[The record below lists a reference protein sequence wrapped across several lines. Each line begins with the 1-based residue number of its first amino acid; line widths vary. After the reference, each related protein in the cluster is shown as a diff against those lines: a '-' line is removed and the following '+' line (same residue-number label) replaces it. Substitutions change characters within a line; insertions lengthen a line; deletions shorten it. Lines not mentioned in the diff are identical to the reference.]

1 WSREFDVD
9 VLVAGTPKRAGV
21 IAGYPASQ
29 NSEFATW
36 LKNGYPCLNSC
47 VTKPLNL
54 KDHPGD
60 IRDFETEV
68 AGLYFMGG
76 RSKEAAATAS
86 AYFKSRGWSTG
97 FEELDSRQNWIT
109 DFQDL
114 FGRLMLVSSAIVL
127 LLVGGC
133 VLTRSHSVGVLLLQG
148 SSRLGLVLVDLL
160 TWVKLMLSGAVFG
173 LVG

>member
-1 WSREFDVD
+1 MVE
-9 VLVAGTPKRAGV
+9 
-21 IAGYPASQ
+21 
-29 NSEFATW
+29 
-36 LKNGYPCLNSC
+36 NGYPCLNSC
-47 VTKPLNL
+47 AAKPLNL

-60 IRDFETEV
+60 IRDFEIEV
-68 AGLYFMGG
+68 AELYFMGG

-127 LLVGGC
+127 LL
-133 VLTRSHSVGVLLLQG
+133 
-148 SSRLGLVLVDLL
+148 
-160 TWVKLMLSGAVFG
+160 LS
-173 LVG
+173 LIHI